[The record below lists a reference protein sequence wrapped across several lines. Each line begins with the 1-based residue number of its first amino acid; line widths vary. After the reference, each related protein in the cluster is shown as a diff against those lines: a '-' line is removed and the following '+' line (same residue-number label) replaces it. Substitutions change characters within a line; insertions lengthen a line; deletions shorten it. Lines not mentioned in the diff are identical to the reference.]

1 VVFEVD
7 KQAEFIEKIRED
19 SFSSL
24 LGIDIL
30 EARPGYA
37 RASLLIGKNMVNF
50 QGNTH
55 GGAIC
60 ALADTTCGAA
70 SNSPGQTSAGLSLN
84 VSFLKATQLG
94 ATLTAIAE
102 EVNKTR
108 RTALYRVTVH
118 NERDDLVAVASGI
131 AYIKSL

>member
-1 VVFEVD
+1 MVFEVD
-7 KQAEFIEKIRED
+7 KQTEFIEKLRGD

-37 RASLLIGKNMVNF
+37 RASLLISKEMVNF

-55 GGAIC
+55 GGAIS

-70 SNSPGQTSAGLSLN
+70 SNSPGQMSTGLSLN
-84 VSFLKATQLG
+84 ISFLKATQLG
-94 ATLTAIAE
+94 ATLTAVAE

>member
-1 VVFEVD
+1 MFEVN
-7 KQAEFIEKIRED
+7 KQAEFVEKVRSD

-37 RASLLIGKNMVNF
+37 RASLSIVKDMVNF

-60 ALADTTCGAA
+60 ALIDTTCGAA

-94 ATLTAIAE
+94 ATLTAVAE
-102 EVNKTR
+102 EANRTR
-108 RTALYRVTVH
+108 RTALYRVNVH
-118 NERDDLVAVASGI
+118 DEKNDLVAVASGI
-131 AYIKSL
+131 AYIKSF